1 MVIVSYA
8 VASRGAGASICFFLP
23 FFFGFS
29 STMIAS
35 SGSSVSKS
43 RRFDGAKKVW
53 IVPAR
58 SRVDLERMIYQI
70 RQFENINWVNGT
82 EKKEEDIAYDIPE
95 LPDLT
100 VPHNLSDSIYNRRFI
115 LE

>member
-1 MVIVSYA
+1 MNIELKGDNFELSFKYKPSIVDR
-8 VASRGAGASICFFLP
+8 VRQIPG
-23 FFFGFS
+23 
-29 STMIAS
+29 
-35 SGSSVSKS
+35 

-82 EKKEEDIAYDIPE
+82 EKKEEDVAAREAI
-95 LPDLT
+95 
-100 VPHNLSDSIYNRRFI
+100 
-115 LE
+115 